1 MDSLNLVQ
9 LCSIKCKVNLI
20 KCKSKQK
27 KFNTKK
33 HICVMCIYVHIFF
46 RATWGAVG
54 HGALYHSQV
63 QFLVY
68 LSQSLLG
75 EVLVK
80 LPTLVFDRVLS
91 RTLHTH
97 RVSRLPFH
105 GVLQRPRACFFLVSG
120 IHCMY
125 NDAVSSPFDDDIL
138 LKKSSIPIIP
148 PRDQNPCIFFEP
160 KILYRSHH

>member
-1 MDSLNLVQ
+1 MGCLNLVQ
-9 LCSIKCKVNLI
+9 LCSIKGKVNLI

-27 KFNTKK
+27 NYNTKISSSEQ
-33 HICVMCIYVHIFF
+33 HGEQ
-46 RATWGAVG
+46 WGMAPCTIPRFLV
-54 HGALYHSQV
+54 
-63 QFLVY
+63 LVY

-80 LPTLVFDRVLS
+80 LLTPLFDRVLS

-138 LKKSSIPIIP
+138 LKKKFNTSYYP
-148 PRDQNPCIFFEP
+148 PQGPEP
-160 KILYRSHH
+160 LYFL

>member
-1 MDSLNLVQ
+1 MCNVY
-9 LCSIKCKVNLI
+9 
-20 KCKSKQK
+20 
-27 KFNTKK
+27 
-33 HICVMCIYVHIFF
+33 ICIFF

-80 LPTLVFDRVLS
+80 LLTLLFDRVLS

-125 NDAVSSPFDDDIL
+125 NDAVSSQFDDDIL
-138 LKKSSIPIIP
+138 LKKKFNTYYP
-148 PRDQNPCIFFEP
+148 PPGTRTPVFSLSPRSCTGPTILLFLILLRFFSL
-160 KILYRSHH
+160 KTIAYYILFY